1 MRLLIVVVASGL
13 GAVLALVSAT
23 ARGAGGE
30 AGELEH
36 ARANARA
43 GGPTNWRDAELLDR
57 WGCLSGTKSG
67 FCEQRNNRSW
77 SHSDHRRAKQPQ

>member
-1 MRLLIVVVASGL
+1 MRLLIVAMTSGL
-13 GAVLALVSAT
+13 GALVTLVPVT

-43 GGPTNWRDAELLDR
+43 GGLTNWRDAELLDR
-57 WGCLSGTKSG
+57 WGCLSGTKSE
-67 FCEQRNNRSW
+67 FCEQRNHRSW